1 MEGRISQMKRNIIIQ
16 EDIMDKVL
24 ILQRVVDKK
33 MTQAEAG
40 EVLKI
45 TGRHIR
51 RLIKKFKLEGWEGL
65 VAKKQESQKKFKP
78 EFKEEVLGFIREKYY
93 DFGPTFVEEKLKENQ
108 GIQVS
113 RETLRKWMMEE
124 NIWRGKRR
132 KKARIHQSRERRSR
146 FGELVQIDGSLHDW
160 FEGRAPKCCLLVMID
175 DASSKI
181 IYMRFEE
188 RETTFGYMRCIEK
201 HLKKYGRALAY
212 YSDRH
217 SIFKTT
223 REQCIDRLLED
234 TQLYRALKELG
245 IELICANSPQ
255 AKGRV
260 ERANS
265 TLQDRLIKEMRLR
278 GISSIEEGNAYLE
291 EYIKQHNKRFSVEP
305 RSSENAHRPLNK
317 TEKELELI
325 LSKRETRKVSKNL
338 EISFEKKI
346 YQIKGVG
353 HGYRLRQSHV
363 TICETFKNEIKI
375 MYQGKELEYNIFEPA
390 GPKEADSKDVNHIMD
405 KLVIAVK
412 KKLTTKSTSPCPA

>member
-1 MEGRISQMKRNIIIQ
+1 MDRI
-16 EDIMDKVL
+16 L

-33 MTQAEAG
+33 MTQIEAG
-40 EVLKI
+40 EELNL
-45 TGRHIR
+45 TDRQIR
-51 RLIKKFKLEGWEGL
+51 RLLKKFKLKGWEGIIG
-65 VAKKQESQKKFKP
+65 KKQEGNKKFRS
-78 EFKEEVLGFIREKYY
+78 EFKEEVIGFIRGKYY
-93 DFGPTFVEEKLKENQ
+93 DFGPTFAAEKLKENHDLQ
-108 GIQVS
+108 IS
-113 RETLRKWMMEE
+113 KETLRQWMMAE
-124 NIWRGKRR
+124 NIWEGKRR

-146 FGELVQIDGSLHDW
+146 FGELVQIDGSPHDW

-181 IYMRFEE
+181 IYMRFEVT
-188 RETTFGYMRCIEK
+188 ETTFGYMRCIEK

-223 REQCIDRLLED
+223 REQCVDRLLED

-278 GISSIEEGNAYLE
+278 EISSMEEGNAYLE
-291 EYIKQHNKRFSVEP
+291 EYIKHHNKKFSVEP
-305 RSSENAHRPLNK
+305 RSPENAHRPLNK

-325 LSKRETRKVSKNL
+325 LSKREGRKVSKNL

-353 HGYRLRQSHV
+353 HGYRLRQGQV
-363 TICETFKNEIKI
+363 TICETFKGETKI

-390 GPKEADSKDVNHIMD
+390 GPQEADSKDVNHIMD
-405 KLVIAVK
+405 KLLIAVK